1 MLAGESGELVALATL
16 GDGDAVLVQ
25 PLLDLAVRPAVE
37 ELVGEA
43 LLGSGGLRRDGVV
56 TLVGFLGGNVRVTA
70 DRGDELVAAAGL
82 RGRNAALVEPGLQVR
97 IGPLGVEPVTRIAGG
112 LTGLVRRRLVVG
124 AGGVE

>member
-1 MLAGESGELVALATL
+1 MTHSDICGQSRAAGC
-16 GDGDAVLVQ
+16 
-25 PLLDLAVRPAVE
+25 
-37 ELVGEA
+37 
-43 LLGSGGLRRDGVV
+43 RRDIA
-56 TLVGFLGGNVRVTA
+56 RA
-70 DRGDELVAAAGL
+70 RRLVAAAGL